1 MPKFTEDQQLAI
13 DKDKT
18 SIIVSAGAG
27 SGKTAVLS
35 ERVIRKLKDGV
46 DIDKLLILTFTKE
59 AAKEMKGRIR
69 DKIISNKLDRQL
81 DLIDASFIT
90 TFDSYSLYIV
100 KKYSYLLNISKNI
113 SVIDSSIINIKKLE
127 IMNDIFN
134 EYYSNPT
141 ELFTKLINDYCFK
154 DDKDLINSIIKIS
167 NSLDLKIDKKEYL
180 DNYISEYY
188 HDSNINYLKGEYLEL
203 LLNKIKE
210 IKYNLNYLMSYCDGT
225 YYDKITEVLNPLFM
239 SKTIEEINNNI
250 DIKLPRLSKADDLT
264 KKYKNNISDLIKEIK
279 RLCSYN
285 LDDLLDTKDYASII
299 IEIINKLDSRI
310 NRFKR
315 DNNSYEFIDIA
326 KLAIKVVRDN
336 PSIRDE
342 LKNYYNEI
350 MVDEYQDTSDL
361 QETFINLISN
371 NNVYMVGDIK
381 QSIYRF
387 RNANPNI
394 FKEKYINYED
404 NNGGYK
410 IDLLKNFRSRKEV
423 LDAIND
429 IFNKVMSLDIGGA
442 DYIKSHQMVFGNTAY
457 NIDPSNYLTILNYEE
472 SEDKSYTKEEAEIF
486 ITASD
491 IKNKI
496 DSKYQVMD
504 KNTFKMR
511 DITYSDI
518 CIIMDRNT
526 EFLKYKQIFEYL
538 NIPLV
543 MYMDNVLSDGID
555 IILIKNILNL
565 INKIKNKK
573 YDREF
578 RYYYVSISRSY
589 LFSITDNE
597 IFNTIKDNKIYESII
612 FKKCQSISYELDN
625 INNIELLNRVVEV
638 FDIYNKTIK
647 VGGINDTIV
656 RIYYLSD
663 IARNLDNL
671 GYSNNEFI
679 NYLNNI
685 DKTEI
690 KYSLNTDSGDSVKIM
705 NIHKS
710 KGLEFPVCYY
720 TGMHKKFNI
729 RDLKET
735 LFYYDKYGMILPIF
749 TDSINDTFVKE
760 LVRDNYIKEEISEK
774 IRLFYVG
781 LTRAREK
788 MIIVTS
794 LKYNEEPFNDI
805 VKLKYMSFL
814 DILTS
819 IYSVIEGTIKNV
831 DVSID
836 PNYKDIINPD
846 INKYITETD
855 DYIKD
860 KELDITYNEL
870 GRKHFSKSKKE
881 VISKSEQRN
890 LEIGTKIHYILEMI
904 DFKNPNYNI
913 IDKNYIGFIKAFLD
927 SDIMHNLDC
936 KIYKEYEFKYVVD
949 NTEYHGFIDLMLEY
963 DNYINIIDYKLK
975 NTSDNAYIK
984 QLEGYKNYIE
994 SITGKRVYTY
1004 LYSILDKKIVDM
1016 NYKVVI

>member
-1 MPKFTEDQQLAI
+1 MPKFTLDQQLAI

-35 ERVIRKLKDGV
+35 ERVIRKLNDGV

-100 KKYSYLLNISKNI
+100 KKYSYLLNVSKNI
-113 SVIDSSIINIKKLE
+113 SIIDSSIINIKKLE

-141 ELFTKLINDYCFK
+141 ELFSKLINDYCFK

-167 NSLDLKIDKKEYL
+167 NNLDLKIDKREYL
-180 DNYISEYY
+180 DNYINEYY
-188 HDSNINYLKGEYLEL
+188 NDSNINYLKGEYLEL

-279 RLCSYN
+279 RLCNYN
-285 LDDLLDTKDYASII
+285 LDELLDTKDYASII
-299 IEIINKLDSRI
+299 IEIINKLDNRI
-310 NRFKR
+310 NKFKS

-326 KLAIKVVRDN
+326 KMAIKVVRDN
-336 PSIRDE
+336 PSIKEE

-472 SEDKSYTKEEAEIF
+472 SDDKSYTKEEAEIF

-496 DSKYQVMD
+496 DNKYQVMD
-504 KNTFKMR
+504 KKTFKMR

-543 MYMDNVLSDGID
+543 MYMDNVLSDGTD

-565 INKIKNKK
+565 INKIKSRV

-760 LVRDNYIKEEISEK
+760 LVRNNYIKEEISEK

-794 LKYNEEPFNDI
+794 LKYNEEPLNDI

-814 DILTS
+814 DILNS
-819 IYSVIEGTIKNV
+819 IYGVIEPTIKNV
-831 DVSID
+831 DVDIN
-836 PNYKDIINPD
+836 PNYKDIINPG
-846 INKYITETD
+846 ISKYITEID

-860 KELDITYNEL
+860 KELGIIYKEL
-870 GRKHFSKSKKE
+870 GSKHFSKSKKE

-904 DFKNPNYNI
+904 DFKNPNYNL
-913 IDKNYIGFIKAFLD
+913 IDKSYVSFIKSFLD
-927 SDIMHNLDC
+927 SDIMRNLDC
-936 KIYKEYEFKYVVD
+936 KIYKEYEFKYTLD
-949 NTEYHGFIDLMLEY
+949 NIDYHGFIDLMMEY

-975 NTSDNAYIK
+975 NTNDLAYIK
-984 QLEGYKNYIE
+984 QLDGYKNYIE
-994 SITGKRVYTY
+994 IITGKKVYTY
-1004 LYSILDKKIVDM
+1004 LYSILDKRVVDM
-1016 NYKVVI
+1016 NTVLV

>member
-1 MPKFTEDQQLAI
+1 MPKFTFDQQQAI
-13 DKDKT
+13 DMDNT

-46 DIDKLLILTFTKE
+46 DIDRLLILTFTKE

-81 DLIDASFIT
+81 DLIDAAFIT

-100 KKYSYLLNISKNI
+100 KKYSYLLNISSNI
-113 SVIDSSIINIKKLE
+113 SIIDSSIINIKKLE
-127 IMNDIFN
+127 IVNDIFN
-134 EYYSNPT
+134 EYYSNPNT
-141 ELFTKLINDYCFK
+141 LFTKLVNDYCFK

-180 DNYISEYY
+180 DNYINNYY
-188 HDSNINYLKGEYLEL
+188 SDTNINHLKDLFLEL
-203 LLNKIKE
+203 LLSKIKE
-210 IKYNLNYLMSYCDGT
+210 IKYNLDYLMSYCDGD
-225 YYDKITEVLNPLFM
+225 YYDKIVSVLNPLLM
-239 SKTIEEINNNI
+239 AKSYEDINNNI
-250 DIKLPRLSKADDLT
+250 DIKLPRLTKADELT

-279 RLCSYN
+279 RLCNYN
-285 LDDLLDTKDYASII
+285 LDDILDTKDYASII
-299 IEIINKLDSRI
+299 ITIINKLDSRI
-310 NRFKR
+310 NKFKR
-315 DNNSYEFIDIA
+315 DNDSYEFIDIA
-326 KLAIKVVRDN
+326 KMAIKVVSIH
-336 PSIRDE
+336 PSIREE

-371 NNVYMVGDIK
+371 NNVYMVGDVK

-394 FKEKYINYED
+394 FKEKYINYQD
-404 NNGGYK
+404 NNGGTK

-423 LDAIND
+423 LDSIND
-429 IFNKVMSLDIGGA
+429 IFNKVMNLEIGGA

-457 NIDPSNYLTILNYEE
+457 EIDPINNLTILNYEE
-472 SEDKSYTKEEAEIF
+472 SENKEYTKEEAEIF
-486 ITASD
+486 ITARD
-491 IKNKI
+491 IKDKI

-504 KNTFKMR
+504 KKTFKMR

-543 MYMDNVLSDGID
+543 MYRDEVLSDGTD

-565 INKIKNKK
+565 ISKIKHKCF
-573 YDREF
+573 DREF
-578 RYYYVSISRSY
+578 RYYFVSVARSY
-589 LFSITDNE
+589 LFSIPDNE
-597 IFNTIKDNKIYESII
+597 IFSIIKDKKIFDSIV
-612 FKKCQSISYELDN
+612 FKKGQNISYDLDN
-625 INNIELLNRVVEV
+625 LNNIELLNRVVDDFE
-638 FDIYNKTIK
+638 FYLKTTL
-647 VGGINDTIV
+647 VGSMNDTII

-663 IARNLDNL
+663 IARNLDSL
-671 GYSNNEFI
+671 GYSVYEFI

-685 DKTEI
+685 DKTDI

-729 RDLKET
+729 SDLKET
-735 LFYYDKYGMILPIF
+735 LFYYDKYGMILPVF
-749 TDSINDTFVKE
+749 TDSINNTFVSE
-760 LVRDNYIKEEISEK
+760 LVRDNYVKEEISEK

-788 MIIVTS
+788 MIIVTH
-794 LKYNEEPFNDI
+794 LDYNEEPFNDL
-805 VKLKYMSFL
+805 VKLKYMSFR
-814 DILTS
+814 DILNS
-819 IYSVIEGTIKNV
+819 IYSVVEPCIKNV

-836 PNYKDIINPD
+836 NNYKDIVNPD
-846 INKYITETD
+846 INNYLEDVID
-855 DYIKD
+855 DIVD
-860 KELDITYNEL
+860 KEITITYNEL
-870 GRKHFSKSKKE
+870 GSSHFSKSNKE
-881 VISKSEQRN
+881 VISKSENKN

-904 DFKNPNYNI
+904 DFRKPNYSI
-913 IDKNYIGFIKAFLD
+913 IDNKYVEFIKLFLD
-927 SDIMHNLDC
+927 SELMQDLNC
-936 KIYKEYEFKYVVD
+936 KIYKEYEFKYSLDLV
-949 NTEYHGFIDLMLEY
+949 EYHGFIDLMMEY
-963 DNYINIIDYKLK
+963 DDYINIIDYKLK
-975 NTSDNAYIK
+975 NTSDLAYIK
-984 QLEGYKNYIE
+984 QLDGYKKYIE
-994 SITGKRVYTY
+994 SITGKKVYTY
-1004 LYSILDKKIVDM
+1004 LYSILDKKVVDM
-1016 NYKVVI
+1016 NGVKV

>member
-1 MPKFTEDQQLAI
+1 MPKFTSDQQQAI
-13 DKDKT
+13 DMDNT

-46 DIDKLLILTFTKE
+46 DIDRLLILTFTKE

-81 DLIDASFIT
+81 DLIDAAFIT

-100 KKYSYLLNISKNI
+100 KKYSYLLNISSNI
-113 SVIDSSIINIKKLE
+113 SIIDSSIINIKKLE
-127 IMNDIFN
+127 IVNDIFN
-134 EYYSNPT
+134 EYYSNHNP
-141 ELFTKLINDYCFK
+141 LFTKLVNDYCFK

-180 DNYISEYY
+180 DCYIDDYY
-188 HDSNINYLKGEYLEL
+188 SASNINHLKDLFLEL
-203 LLNKIKE
+203 LLSKIKE
-210 IKYNLNYLMSYCDGT
+210 IKYNLDYLMSYCDGD
-225 YYDKITEVLNPLFM
+225 YYDKIMSVLNPLLM
-239 SKTIEEINNNI
+239 AKSYEDINNNI
-250 DIKLPRLSKADDLT
+250 DIKLPRLTKADELT

-279 RLCSYN
+279 RLCNYN
-285 LDDLLDTKDYASII
+285 LDDILDTKDYASII
-299 IEIINKLDSRI
+299 ITIINKLDSRI
-310 NRFKR
+310 NKFKR
-315 DNNSYEFIDIA
+315 DNDSYEFIDIA
-326 KLAIKVVRDN
+326 KMAIKVVSIH
-336 PSIRDE
+336 PSIREE

-371 NNVYMVGDIK
+371 NNVYMVGDVK

-394 FKEKYINYED
+394 FKEKYINYQD
-404 NNGGYK
+404 NNGGKK

-423 LDAIND
+423 LDSIND
-429 IFNKVMSLDIGGA
+429 IFNKVMNLEIGGA

-457 NIDPSNYLTILNYEE
+457 EINPINNLTILNYEE
-472 SEDKSYTKEEAEIF
+472 GDYTKEEAEIF
-486 ITASD
+486 ITARD
-491 IKNKI
+491 IKSKI

-504 KNTFKMR
+504 KKTFKMR

-543 MYMDNVLSDGID
+543 MYRDEVLSDGTD

-565 INKIKNKK
+565 INKIKHKCF
-573 YDREF
+573 DREF
-578 RYYYVSISRSY
+578 RYYFVSVARSY
-589 LFSITDNE
+589 LFSIPDNE
-597 IFNTIKDNKIYESII
+597 IFSIIKDKKIFDSIV
-612 FKKCQSISYELDN
+612 FKKCQNISFDLDN
-625 INNIELLNRVVEV
+625 LNNIELLNRVVDDFE
-638 FDIYNKTIK
+638 FYLKTTL
-647 VGGINDTIV
+647 VGSMNDTII

-663 IARNLDNL
+663 IARNLDSL
-671 GYSNNEFI
+671 GYSVYEFI

-685 DKTEI
+685 DKTDI

-729 RDLKET
+729 SDLKET
-735 LFYYDKYGMILPIF
+735 LFYYDKYGMILPVF
-749 TDSINDTFVKE
+749 TDSINNTFVSE
-760 LVRDNYIKEEISEK
+760 LVRDNYVKEEISEK

-788 MIIVTS
+788 MIIVTH
-794 LKYNEEPFNDI
+794 LDYNEEPFNDL
-805 VKLKYMSFL
+805 VKLKYMSFR
-814 DILTS
+814 DILNS
-819 IYSVIEGTIKNV
+819 IYSVIESCIKNV
-831 DVSID
+831 DVDID
-836 PNYKDIINPD
+836 VNYKDIVNPD
-846 INKYITETD
+846 ISKYLKDVTD
-855 DYIKD
+855 DIVDKD
-860 KELDITYNEL
+860 LSITYNEL
-870 GRKHFSKSKKE
+870 GSSHFSKSNNEIINKNENK
-881 VISKSEQRN
+881 N

-904 DFKNPNYNI
+904 DFRNPNYSI
-913 IDKNYIGFIKAFLD
+913 IDNKYVEFIKAFLD
-927 SDIMHNLDC
+927 SELMKNLNC
-936 KIYKEYEFKYVVD
+936 KIYKEYEFKYTLDLV
-949 NTEYHGFIDLMLEY
+949 EYHGFIDLMMEY
-963 DNYINIIDYKLK
+963 DDYINIIDYKLK
-975 NTSDNAYIK
+975 HTEDLAYTK

-994 SITGKRVYTY
+994 SITGKKVYTY
-1004 LYSILDKKIVDM
+1004 LYSILDKKVVDM
-1016 NYKVVI
+1016 NIIKV

>member
-113 SVIDSSIINIKKLE
+113 SIIDSSIINIKKLE
-127 IMNDIFN
+127 IINDIFN

-167 NSLDLKIDKKEYL
+167 NNLDLKIDKKEYL

-188 HDSNINYLKGEYLEL
+188 HDTNINKLKNDYLEL

-210 IKYNLNYLMSYCDGT
+210 IKYNLEYLMSYCDGN
-225 YYDKITEVLNPLFM
+225 YYDKIVSALNPLLI
-239 SKTIEEINNNI
+239 SKSIEEINNNI

-285 LDDLLDTKDYASII
+285 LDELLDTRDYASII

-310 NRFKR
+310 NKFKS

-326 KLAIKVVRDN
+326 KMAIKVVRDN
-336 PSIRDE
+336 PSICDE

-472 SEDKSYTKEEAEIF
+472 SKDKSYTKEEAEIF

-496 DSKYQVMD
+496 DNKYQVMD
-504 KNTFKMR
+504 KKTFKMR

-578 RYYYVSISRSY
+578 RYYYVSIARSY

-814 DILTS
+814 DILNS

-831 DVSID
+831 DVDID

-846 INKYITETD
+846 ISKYITETG
-855 DYIKD
+855 DYIND

-870 GRKHFSKSKKE
+870 GSKHFSKGNKE

-913 IDKNYIGFIKAFLD
+913 IDKNYVEFIKAFLD
-927 SDIMHNLDC
+927 SDIMRNLDC

-949 NTEYHGFIDLMLEY
+949 NTEYHGFIDLMMEY

-975 NTSDNAYIK
+975 NTSDTSYIK

-994 SITGKRVYTY
+994 RITGKKVYTY
-1004 LYSILDKKIVDM
+1004 LYSILDKKVVDM
-1016 NYKVVI
+1016 NYEVVD

>member
-1 MPKFTEDQQLAI
+1 MPKFTSDQQLAI
-13 DKDKT
+13 DMDNT

-100 KKYSYLLNISKNI
+100 CKYHYLLNISKNVSI
-113 SVIDSSIINIKKLE
+113 IDSSIINIKKLE

-141 ELFTKLINDYCFK
+141 DLFTKLINDYCFK

-167 NSLDLKIDKKEYL
+167 NNLDLKIDKRQYL

-188 HDSNINYLKGEYLEL
+188 SDDNINYLKDEYLEL
-203 LLNKIKE
+203 LLSKIKE
-210 IKYNLNYLMSYCDGT
+210 IKYNLDYLMSYCDGN
-225 YYDKITEVLNPLFM
+225 YYDKIVSVLNPLLI
-239 SKTIEEINNNI
+239 SNSIDEIKNNL
-250 DIKLPRLSKADDLT
+250 DIKLPRLTKADELT
-264 KKYKNNISDLIKEIK
+264 KKYKNNISDLVKEIK

-285 LDDLLDTKDYASII
+285 LDDILDTKEYARII
-299 IEIINKLDSRI
+299 IEIINKLDNRI
-310 NRFKR
+310 LEFKNK
-315 DNNSYEFIDIA
+315 NNSYEFIDIA
-326 KLAIKVVRDN
+326 KMAINVVRDN

-371 NNVYMVGDIK
+371 NNVYMVGDVK

-394 FKEKYINYED
+394 FKEKYINYQNED
-404 NNGGYK
+404 GGKK

-442 DYIKSHQMVFGNTAY
+442 DYVNSHQMVFGNTAY
-457 NIDPSNYLTILNYEE
+457 EINPSNYLTILNYEE

-486 ITASD
+486 ITAFD

-504 KNTFKMR
+504 KKTFKMR

-543 MYMDNVLSDGID
+543 MYMDEVLSSGTD
-555 IILIKNILNL
+555 IILIKNLLNL
-565 INKIKNKK
+565 IKKIKNKC
-573 YDREF
+573 YDKEF
-578 RYYYVSISRSY
+578 RYYFVSIARSY
-589 LFSITDNE
+589 LFSINDNDIFE
-597 IFNTIKDNKIYESII
+597 IIKNKTIFDTAL
-612 FKKCQSISYELDN
+612 FKKCQSISYDLDN
-625 INNIELLNRVVEV
+625 LNNIELLNRVVDDFE
-638 FDIYNKTIK
+638 FYIKTTS
-647 VGGINDTIV
+647 VGGMNDTIV

-663 IARNLDNL
+663 IARNLDSI
-671 GYSNNEFI
+671 GYSVYDFI
-679 NYLNNI
+679 NYLNNM
-685 DKTEI
+685 DKTDI
-690 KYSLNTDSGDSVKIM
+690 KYSLNSDTGNSVKIM

-729 RDLKET
+729 SDLKET
-735 LFYYDKYGMILPIF
+735 LFYYDNYGMILPIF

-760 LVRDNYIKEEISEK
+760 LVRNNYIKEEISEK

-794 LKYNEEPFNDI
+794 LKDTDEPFNDL
-805 VKLKYMSFL
+805 VKLKYMSFK
-814 DILTS
+814 DILNS
-819 IYSVIEGTIKNV
+819 IYTVIKPTIK
-831 DVSID
+831 DVSVEID
-836 PNYKDIINPD
+836 DNYKNKINKDINAYLKDIDDDIIDVDLN
-846 INKYITETD
+846 IN
-855 DYIKD
+855 
-860 KELDITYNEL
+860 YNEI
-870 GRKHFSKSKKE
+870 GSKYFSKSKKE
-881 VISKSEQRN
+881 VITKSEQRN
-890 LEIGTKIHYILEMI
+890 LDLGNKIHYILEMI
-904 DFKNPNYNI
+904 DFKNPNYDI
-913 IDKNYIGFIKAFLD
+913 IETKYHGFIKSFLE
-927 SDIMHNLDC
+927 SDLMSNLDC
-936 KIYKEYEFKYVVD
+936 KIYKEYEFKYVLDSV
-949 NTEYHGFIDLMLEY
+949 EYHGFIDLMMEY
-963 DNYINIIDYKLK
+963 DSYINIIDYKLK
-975 NTSDNAYIK
+975 NTDDIAYQK
-984 QLEGYKNYIE
+984 QLNGYKKYIE
-994 SITGKRVYTY
+994 NLTGKKVNTY
-1004 LYSILDKKIVDM
+1004 LYSILDKKIVSMD
-1016 NYKVVI
+1016 YVYSE

>member
-1 MPKFTEDQQLAI
+1 MPKFTVDQQQAI
-13 DKDKT
+13 DMDNT

-46 DIDKLLILTFTKE
+46 DIDRLLILTFTKE

-100 KKYSYLLNISKNI
+100 KKYHYLLNIDKNVSI
-113 SVIDSSIINIKKLE
+113 IDSSIINIKKLE
-127 IMNDIFN
+127 FMNDIFN
-134 EYYSNPT
+134 RYYSNPS

-154 DDKDLINSIIKIS
+154 NDKDLINSIIKIS
-167 NSLDLKIDKKEYL
+167 NNLDLKIDKKEYL
-180 DNYISEYY
+180 DSYISDYY
-188 HDSNINYLKGEYLEL
+188 SDCNINRLSDEYLDL

-210 IKYNLNYLMSYCDGT
+210 IKFNLDYLMSYCDGD
-225 YYDKITEVLNPLFM
+225 YYDKIIEVLNPLFE
-239 SKTIEEINNNI
+239 SKNIEDIKINV
-250 DIKLPRLSKADDLT
+250 DIKLPRLSKADELT

-285 LDDLLDTKDYASII
+285 LDELLDTRDYASII
-299 IEIINKLDSRI
+299 IDIINELDEKI
-310 NRFKR
+310 LEFKSK
-315 DNNSYEFIDIA
+315 NNSYEFIDIA
-326 KLAIKVVRDN
+326 KMAIKVVRDN
-336 PSIRDE
+336 PGIREE

-371 NNVYMVGDIK
+371 NNVYMVGDVK

-394 FKEKYINYED
+394 FKEKYINFQNED
-404 NNGGYK
+404 GGRK

-442 DYIKSHQMVFGNTAY
+442 DYVKSHQMVFGNTAY
-457 NIDPSNYLTILNYEE
+457 DIDPSNYLTILNYEE
-472 SEDKSYTKEEAEIF
+472 SENKEYTKEEAEIF
-486 ITASD
+486 ITAYD

-496 DSKYQVMD
+496 DNKYQVMD
-504 KNTFKMR
+504 KKTFKMR

-543 MYMDNVLSDGID
+543 MYMDETLSSGTD

-565 INKIKNKK
+565 INKIKNKV
-573 YDREF
+573 YDKEF
-578 RYYYVSISRSY
+578 RYYFVSVARSY
-589 LFSITDNE
+589 LFSMSDNE
-597 IFNTIKDNKIYESII
+597 IFEIIKNRTIFETVV
-612 FKKCQSISYELDN
+612 FKKCLNISYDLDKL
-625 INNIELLNRVVEV
+625 NNIELLNRVVDD
-638 FDIYNKTIK
+638 FDFYLNTTL
-647 VGGINDTIV
+647 VGSMNDTIV

-663 IARNLDNL
+663 IARNLDSI
-671 GYSNNEFI
+671 GYSVYDFI
-679 NYLNNI
+679 DYLNNI
-685 DKTEI
+685 DKTDI
-690 KYSLNTDSGDSVKIM
+690 KYSLNSDTGDSVKIM

-729 RDLKET
+729 SDLKET
-735 LFYYDKYGMILPIF
+735 IFYYDNYGMILPVF

-760 LVRDNYIKEEISEK
+760 LVRNNYVKEEISEK

-794 LKYNEEPFNDI
+794 LSGTEEPFNDLL
-805 VKLKYMSFL
+805 KLKYMSFK
-814 DILTS
+814 DILNS
-819 IYSVIEGTIKNV
+819 IYTVIKHTIK
-831 DVSID
+831 DVSVDID
-836 PNYKDIINPD
+836 PNYKDIVNPD
-846 INKYITETD
+846 INKYLTD
-855 DYIKD
+855 IEDNIID
-860 KELDITYNEL
+860 INLDIRYNEL
-870 GRKHFSKSKKE
+870 GSKHFSKSKNEIITNKE
-881 VISKSEQRN
+881 KKN
-890 LEIGTKIHYILEMI
+890 LELGNKIHYILEMI
-904 DFKNPNYNI
+904 DFKNPNYDI
-913 IDKNYIGFIKAFLD
+913 IESNYQEYIKAFLN
-927 SDIMHNLDC
+927 SDIMSNLDC
-936 KIYKEYEFKYVVD
+936 KIYKEYEFKYTKDSSV
-949 NTEYHGFIDLMLEY
+949 YHGFIDLMMEY

-975 NTSDNAYIK
+975 HIDDLAYLN
-984 QLEGYKNYIE
+984 QLKGYKEYIE
-994 SITGKRVYTY
+994 SVTHKKVNTY
-1004 LYSILDKKIVDM
+1004 LYSILDKKIV
-1016 NYKVVI
+1016 NLELTYE

>member
-1 MPKFTEDQQLAI
+1 MPKFTLDQQLAI

-35 ERVIRKLKDGV
+35 ERVIRKLNDGV

-113 SVIDSSIINIKKLE
+113 SIIDSSIINIKKLE

-167 NSLDLKIDKKEYL
+167 NSLDLKISKKEYL

-188 HDSNINYLKGEYLEL
+188 HDTNINKLKNDYLEL

-210 IKYNLNYLMSYCDGT
+210 IKYNLEYLMSYCDGT
-225 YYDKITEVLNPLFM
+225 YYDKIVSALNPLLI
-239 SKTIEEINNNI
+239 SKSIEEINNNI

-279 RLCSYN
+279 RLCNYN
-285 LDDLLDTKDYASII
+285 LDELLDTRDYASII
-299 IEIINKLDSRI
+299 IDIINKLDSRI
-310 NRFKR
+310 NRFKS

-326 KLAIKVVRDN
+326 KMAIKVVRDN

-394 FKEKYINYED
+394 FKEKYINYEE

-496 DSKYQVMD
+496 ESKYQVMD
-504 KNTFKMR
+504 KKTFKMR

-543 MYMDNVLSDGID
+543 MYMDNVLSSGTD

-565 INKIKNKK
+565 INKIKNKVF
-573 YDREF
+573 DREF
-578 RYYYVSISRSY
+578 RYYFVSIARSY
-589 LFSITDNE
+589 LFSIPDDE
-597 IFNTIKDNKIYESII
+597 IFEIIKNRTIFETVL
-612 FKKCQSISYELDN
+612 FKKCQMISNDLDK
-625 INNIELLNRVVEV
+625 INNIELLNRVVDDFE
-638 FDIYNKTIK
+638 FYLRTTL
-647 VGGINDTIV
+647 VGGMNDTIV

-663 IARNLDNL
+663 IARNLDSI
-671 GYSNNEFI
+671 GYSSYEFI
-679 NYLNNI
+679 NYLNNM
-685 DKTEI
+685 DKTDI
-690 KYSLNTDSGDSVKIM
+690 KYSLNSDMGNSVKIM

-729 RDLKET
+729 SDLKET
-735 LFYYDKYGMILPIF
+735 LFYYDKYGMILPVY
-749 TDSINDTFVKE
+749 TDSMNDTFVKE
-760 LVRDNYIKEEISEK
+760 LVRNNYVKEEISEK

-794 LKYNEEPFNDI
+794 LKDIDEPFNDL
-805 VKLKYMSFL
+805 VKLKYMSFR
-814 DILTS
+814 DILNS
-819 IYSVIEGTIKNV
+819 IYTVIKPSIK
-831 DVSID
+831 DVSVDID
-836 PNYKDIINPD
+836 TNYKDIININISDYLCDVEDD
-846 INKYITETD
+846 IIDVN
-855 DYIKD
+855 
-860 KELDITYNEL
+860 LDITYNEL
-870 GRKHFSKSKKE
+870 GKSHFSKSKKE
-881 VISKSEQRN
+881 IITTREQKN
-890 LEIGTKIHYILEMI
+890 LDLGNKIHYILEMI
-904 DFKNPNYNI
+904 DFRNPNYKLI
-913 IDKNYIGFIKAFLD
+913 ETKYHDFIKSFLD
-927 SDIMHNLDC
+927 SSLMSDLNC
-936 KIYKEYEFKYVVD
+936 KIYKEYEFKYTKDLV
-949 NTEYHGFIDLMLEY
+949 EYHGFIDLMMEY
-963 DNYINIIDYKLK
+963 DDYINIIDYKLK
-975 NTSDNAYIK
+975 NTLDDAYNR
-984 QLEGYKNYIE
+984 QLLGYKEYIE
-994 SITGKRVYTY
+994 SITGKKVYTY
-1004 LYSILDKKIVDM
+1004 LYSILDKKILELELSYV
-1016 NYKVVI
+1016 

>member
-1 MPKFTEDQQLAI
+1 MPKFTEEQQLAI
-13 DKDKT
+13 DMDNT

-35 ERVIRKLKDGV
+35 ERVIRKLNDGV

-100 KKYSYLLNISKNI
+100 KKYSYLLNVSKNI
-113 SVIDSSIINIKKLE
+113 SIIDSSIINIKKLE
-127 IMNDIFN
+127 IMNDIFG

-141 ELFTKLINDYCFK
+141 ALFTKLINDYCFK

-167 NSLDLKIDKKEYL
+167 NNLDLKIDKREYL
-180 DNYISEYY
+180 DDYISEYY
-188 HDSNINYLKGEYLEL
+188 HDTNINKLKNDYLEL

-210 IKYNLNYLMSYCDGT
+210 IKYNLEYLMSYCDGN
-225 YYDKITEVLNPLFM
+225 YYDKIFSALNPLLI
-239 SKTIEEINNNI
+239 SKSIEEINNSI

-285 LDDLLDTKDYASII
+285 LDELLDTKDYASII

-310 NRFKR
+310 NRFKS

-336 PSIRDE
+336 PCIRDE

-472 SEDKSYTKEEAEIF
+472 SDDKSYTKEEAEIF

-496 DSKYQVMD
+496 DNKYQVMD
-504 KNTFKMR
+504 KKTFKMR

-543 MYMDNVLSDGID
+543 MYMDNVLSDGTD

-625 INNIELLNRVVEV
+625 INNIELLNRVAEV

-720 TGMHKKFNI
+720 TGMHKEFNI

-805 VKLKYMSFL
+805 TKLKYRSFL
-814 DILTS
+814 DILNS
-819 IYSVIEGTIKNV
+819 IYGVIEGTIKNV
-831 DVSID
+831 DVDID
-836 PNYKDIINPD
+836 SNYKDIINPD
-846 INKYITETD
+846 ISKYVTETD

-870 GRKHFSKSKKE
+870 GSKHFSKSKKE
-881 VISKSEQRN
+881 VISKKEQKN

-904 DFKNPNYNI
+904 DFKNPNYSI
-913 IDKNYIGFIKAFLD
+913 IDKNYIEFIKAFLD
-927 SDIMHNLDC
+927 SDIMRNLDC
-936 KIYKEYEFKYVVD
+936 KIYKEYEFKYVLD
-949 NTEYHGFIDLMLEY
+949 NIEYHGFIDLMLEY

-994 SITGKRVYTY
+994 RITGKRVYTY

-1016 NYKVVI
+1016 NNVFV

>member
-1 MPKFTEDQQLAI
+1 MPKFTSDQQQAI
-13 DKDKT
+13 DMDNT

-46 DIDKLLILTFTKE
+46 DIDRLLILTFTKE

-81 DLIDASFIT
+81 DLIDAAFIT

-100 KKYSYLLNISKNI
+100 KKYSYLLNISSNI
-113 SVIDSSIINIKKLE
+113 SIIDSSIINIKKLE
-127 IMNDIFN
+127 IVNDIFN
-134 EYYSNPT
+134 EYYSNPNT
-141 ELFTKLINDYCFK
+141 LFTKLVNDYCFK

-180 DNYISEYY
+180 DNYINNYY
-188 HDSNINYLKGEYLEL
+188 SDTNINHLKDLFLEL
-203 LLNKIKE
+203 LLSKIKE
-210 IKYNLNYLMSYCDGT
+210 IKYNLDYLMSYCDGS
-225 YYDKITEVLNPLFM
+225 YYDKIVSVLNPLLM
-239 SKTIEEINNNI
+239 AKSYEDINNNI
-250 DIKLPRLSKADDLT
+250 DIKLPRLTKADELT

-279 RLCSYN
+279 RLCNYN
-285 LDDLLDTKDYASII
+285 LDDILDTKDYASII
-299 IEIINKLDSRI
+299 ITIINKLDSRI
-310 NRFKR
+310 NKFKR
-315 DNNSYEFIDIA
+315 DNDSYEFIDIA
-326 KLAIKVVRDN
+326 KMAIKVVSIH
-336 PSIRDE
+336 PSIREE

-371 NNVYMVGDIK
+371 NNVYMVGDVK

-394 FKEKYINYED
+394 FKEKYINYQD
-404 NNGGYK
+404 NNGGTK

-423 LDAIND
+423 LDSIND
-429 IFNKVMSLDIGGA
+429 IFNKVMNLEIGGA

-457 NIDPSNYLTILNYEE
+457 EIDPINNLTILNYEE
-472 SEDKSYTKEEAEIF
+472 SENKEYTKEEAEIF
-486 ITASD
+486 ITARD
-491 IKNKI
+491 IKDKI

-504 KNTFKMR
+504 KKTFKMR

-565 INKIKNKK
+565 INKIKNKCF
-573 YDREF
+573 DREF
-578 RYYYVSISRSY
+578 RYYFVSVARSY
-589 LFSITDNE
+589 LFSIPDNE
-597 IFNTIKDNKIYESII
+597 IFSIIKDKKIFDSIV
-612 FKKCQSISYELDN
+612 FKKGQNISYDLDN
-625 INNIELLNRVVEV
+625 LNNIELLNRVVDDFE
-638 FDIYNKTIK
+638 FYLKTTL
-647 VGGINDTIV
+647 VGSMNDTII

-663 IARNLDNL
+663 IARNLDSL
-671 GYSNNEFI
+671 GYSVYEFI

-685 DKTEI
+685 DKTDI

-729 RDLKET
+729 SDLKET
-735 LFYYDKYGMILPIF
+735 LFYYDKYGMILPVF
-749 TDSINDTFVKE
+749 TDSINNTFVSE
-760 LVRDNYIKEEISEK
+760 LVRDNYVKEEISEK

-788 MIIVTS
+788 MIIVTH
-794 LKYNEEPFNDI
+794 LDYNEEPFNDL
-805 VKLKYMSFL
+805 VKLKYMSFR
-814 DILTS
+814 DILNS
-819 IYSVIEGTIKNV
+819 IYSVVEPCIKNV

-836 PNYKDIINPD
+836 NNYKDIVNPD
-846 INKYITETD
+846 INNYLEDVID
-855 DYIKD
+855 DIVD
-860 KELDITYNEL
+860 KEITITYNEL
-870 GRKHFSKSKKE
+870 GSSHFSKSNKE
-881 VISKSEQRN
+881 VISKSENKN

-904 DFKNPNYNI
+904 DFRKPNYSI
-913 IDKNYIGFIKAFLD
+913 IDSKYVEFIKSFLD
-927 SDIMHNLDC
+927 SELMQDLNC
-936 KIYKEYEFKYVVD
+936 KIYKEYEFKYSLDLV
-949 NTEYHGFIDLMLEY
+949 EYHGFIDLMMEY
-963 DNYINIIDYKLK
+963 DDYINIIDYKLK
-975 NTSDNAYIK
+975 NTSDLAYIK
-984 QLEGYKNYIE
+984 QLDGYKKYIE
-994 SITGKRVYTY
+994 SITGKKVYTY
-1004 LYSILDKKIVDM
+1004 LYSILDKKVVDM
-1016 NYKVVI
+1016 NGVKV

>member
-1 MPKFTEDQQLAI
+1 MPKFTVDQQQAI
-13 DKDKT
+13 DMDNT

-46 DIDKLLILTFTKE
+46 DIDRLLILTFTKE

-100 KKYSYLLNISKNI
+100 KKYHYLLNIDNNVSI
-113 SVIDSSIINIKKLE
+113 IDSSIINIKKQE
-127 IMNDIFN
+127 FMNDIFN
-134 EYYSNPT
+134 RYYSNPT
-141 ELFTKLINDYCFK
+141 ELFSKLINDYCFK

-167 NSLDLKIDKKEYL
+167 NNLDLKIDKKEYL
-180 DNYISEYY
+180 DSYISDYY
-188 HDSNINYLKGEYLEL
+188 SDCNINRLSDEFLDL
-203 LLNKIKE
+203 LLNKVKE
-210 IKYNLNYLMSYCDGT
+210 IRCNLDYLMSYCDGA
-225 YYDKITEVLNPLFM
+225 YYDKIIEVLNPLFE
-239 SKTIEEINNNI
+239 SKNIEDIKINI
-250 DIKLPRLSKADDLT
+250 DIKLPRLSKADELT

-285 LDDLLDTKDYASII
+285 LDELLDTRDYATII
-299 IEIINKLDSRI
+299 IDIINELDNRI
-310 NRFKR
+310 LDFKKK
-315 DNNSYEFIDIA
+315 NNSYEFIDVA
-326 KLAIKVVRDN
+326 KMAIKVVQDN

-342 LKNYYNEI
+342 LRNYYNEI

-371 NNVYMVGDIK
+371 NNVYMVGDVK

-394 FKEKYINYED
+394 FKEKYINFQNED
-404 NNGGYK
+404 GGRK

-442 DYIKSHQMVFGNTAY
+442 DYVKSHQMVFGNTAY
-457 NIDPSNYLTILNYEE
+457 EINSSNYLTILNYEE
-472 SEDKSYTKEEAEIF
+472 SENKEYTKEEAEIF
-486 ITASD
+486 ITAKD
-491 IKNKI
+491 IKDKI
-496 DSKYQVMD
+496 DNKYQVMD

-543 MYMDNVLSDGID
+543 MYMDETLSSGTD

-565 INKIKNKK
+565 INKIKNKV
-573 YDREF
+573 YDKEF
-578 RYYYVSISRSY
+578 RYYFVSIARSY
-589 LFSITDNE
+589 LFSMSDNE
-597 IFNTIKDNKIYESII
+597 IFEIIKNRTIFETVV
-612 FKKCQSISYELDN
+612 FKKCMNISYDLDKL
-625 INNIELLNRVVEV
+625 NNIELLNRVVDD
-638 FDIYNKTIK
+638 FDFYLNTTL
-647 VGGINDTIV
+647 VGSMNDTIV

-663 IARNLDNL
+663 IARNLDSI
-671 GYSNNEFI
+671 GYSVYDFI
-679 NYLNNI
+679 DYLNNI
-685 DKTEI
+685 DKTDI
-690 KYSLNTDSGDSVKIM
+690 KYSLNSDTGDSVKIM

-729 RDLKET
+729 SDLKET
-735 LFYYDKYGMILPIF
+735 IFYYDNYGMILPVF

-760 LVRDNYIKEEISEK
+760 LVRNNYVKEEISEK

-794 LKYNEEPFNDI
+794 LSGTEEPFNDLL
-805 VKLKYMSFL
+805 KLKYMSFK
-814 DILTS
+814 DILNS
-819 IYSVIEGTIKNV
+819 IYTVIKHTIK
-831 DVSID
+831 DVSVDID
-836 PNYKDIINPD
+836 PNYKDIVNPD
-846 INKYITETD
+846 INKYLNETED
-855 DYIKD
+855 NIIDIN
-860 KELDITYNEL
+860 LDIRYNEL
-870 GRKHFSKSKKE
+870 GSKHFSKSKKE
-881 VISKSEQRN
+881 IITNKEKRN
-890 LEIGTKIHYILEMI
+890 IDLGNKIHYILEMI
-904 DFKNPNYNI
+904 DFKNPDYDIIESNYQE
-913 IDKNYIGFIKAFLD
+913 YIKVFLN
-927 SDIMHNLDC
+927 SDIMSNLDC
-936 KIYKEYEFKYVVD
+936 KIYKEYEFKYTKDSSV
-949 NTEYHGFIDLMLEY
+949 YQGFIDLMMEY

-975 NTSDNAYIK
+975 HTDDLAYLN
-984 QLEGYKNYIE
+984 QLKGYKEYIE
-994 SITGKRVYTY
+994 SVTHKKVNTY
-1004 LYSILDKKIVDM
+1004 LYSMLDKKIV
-1016 NYKVVI
+1016 NLELVYE

>member
-1 MPKFTEDQQLAI
+1 MPKFTSDQQQAI
-13 DKDKT
+13 DMDNT

-46 DIDKLLILTFTKE
+46 DIDRLLILTFTKE

-81 DLIDASFIT
+81 DLIDAAFIT

-100 KKYSYLLNISKNI
+100 KKYSYLLNISSNI
-113 SVIDSSIINIKKLE
+113 SIIDSSIINIKKLE
-127 IMNDIFN
+127 IVNDIFN
-134 EYYSNPT
+134 EYYSNPNT
-141 ELFTKLINDYCFK
+141 LFTKLVNDYCFK

-180 DNYISEYY
+180 DNYINNYY
-188 HDSNINYLKGEYLEL
+188 SDTNINHLKDLFLEL
-203 LLNKIKE
+203 LLSKIKE
-210 IKYNLNYLMSYCDGT
+210 IKYNLDYLMSYCDGS
-225 YYDKITEVLNPLFM
+225 YYDKIMSVLNPLLM
-239 SKTIEEINNNI
+239 AKSYEDINNNI
-250 DIKLPRLSKADDLT
+250 DIKLPRLTKADELT

-279 RLCSYN
+279 RLCNYN
-285 LDDLLDTKDYASII
+285 LDDILDTKDYASII
-299 IEIINKLDSRI
+299 ITIINKLDSRI
-310 NRFKR
+310 NKFKR
-315 DNNSYEFIDIA
+315 DNDSYEFIDIA
-326 KLAIKVVRDN
+326 KMAIKVVSIH
-336 PSIRDE
+336 PSIREE

-371 NNVYMVGDIK
+371 NNVYMVGDVK

-394 FKEKYINYED
+394 FKEKYINYQD
-404 NNGGYK
+404 NNGGTK

-423 LDAIND
+423 LDSIND
-429 IFNKVMSLDIGGA
+429 IFNKVMNLEIGGA

-457 NIDPSNYLTILNYEE
+457 EIDPINNLTILNYEE
-472 SEDKSYTKEEAEIF
+472 SENKEYTKEEAEIF
-486 ITASD
+486 ITARD
-491 IKNKI
+491 IKDKI

-504 KNTFKMR
+504 KKTFKMR

-543 MYMDNVLSDGID
+543 MYRDEVLSDGTD

-565 INKIKNKK
+565 ISKIKHKCF
-573 YDREF
+573 DREF
-578 RYYYVSISRSY
+578 RYYFVSVARSY
-589 LFSITDNE
+589 LFSIPDNE
-597 IFNTIKDNKIYESII
+597 IFSIIKDKKIFDSIV
-612 FKKCQSISYELDN
+612 FKKGQNISYDLDN
-625 INNIELLNRVVEV
+625 LNNIELLNRVVDDFE
-638 FDIYNKTIK
+638 FYLKTTL
-647 VGGINDTIV
+647 VGSMNDTII

-663 IARNLDNL
+663 IARNLDSL
-671 GYSNNEFI
+671 GYSVYEFI

-685 DKTEI
+685 DKTDI

-729 RDLKET
+729 SDLKET
-735 LFYYDKYGMILPIF
+735 LFYYDKYGMILPVF
-749 TDSINDTFVKE
+749 TDSINNTFVSE
-760 LVRDNYIKEEISEK
+760 LVRDNYVKEEISEK

-788 MIIVTS
+788 MIIVTH
-794 LKYNEEPFNDI
+794 LDYNEEPFNDL
-805 VKLKYMSFL
+805 VKLKYMSFR
-814 DILTS
+814 DILNS
-819 IYSVIEGTIKNV
+819 IYSVVEPCIKNV

-836 PNYKDIINPD
+836 NNYKDIVNPD
-846 INKYITETD
+846 INNYLEDVID
-855 DYIKD
+855 DIVD
-860 KELDITYNEL
+860 KEITITYNEL
-870 GRKHFSKSKKE
+870 GSSHFSKSNKE
-881 VISKSEQRN
+881 VISKSENKN

-904 DFKNPNYNI
+904 DFRKPNYSI
-913 IDKNYIGFIKAFLD
+913 IDSKYVEFIKSFLD
-927 SDIMHNLDC
+927 SELMQDLNC
-936 KIYKEYEFKYVVD
+936 KIYKEYEFKYSLDLV
-949 NTEYHGFIDLMLEY
+949 EYHGFIDLMMEY
-963 DNYINIIDYKLK
+963 DDYINIIDYKLK
-975 NTSDNAYIK
+975 NTSDLAYIK
-984 QLEGYKNYIE
+984 QLDGYKKYIE
-994 SITGKRVYTY
+994 SITGKKVYTY
-1004 LYSILDKKIVDM
+1004 LYSILDKKVVDM
-1016 NYKVVI
+1016 NGVKV